1 MNLKSAIT
9 EFKSM
14 LRDCDGELP
23 KLTRLLRNRLHL
35 NQEALGALAGVHR
48 NAITRLENGRCNN
61 PVRWLREL
69 FFVLLACRERTLHK
83 DIESLRDHAKK
94 NLPIQ
99 TTEENSALFGEFLR
113 LRESCSEN
121 VSALS
126 KEIRRRY
133 DLTQE
138 DFAGLLGADRT
149 AVTHLEGAKHKYP
162 ERLLADLYLSFLLLN
177 EQELKEEVFSLRR
190 EKVKGLAEGGAE
202 REGGLKPEPEVRHAA
217 AKEEDAKY
225 PEPEDTEEAG
235 VAGQWGP
242 PEARETATEPVPAGF
257 APNTA
262 DFDEQAKLRKYGFRT
277 RQELYGAM
285 RSEDLTLE
293 EKRRLALI
301 DGLWAEELKK
311 KEALKVVR
319 MQMQTVRARIM
330 RELFDRGRDNQAV
343 FIRASNSYRKGLSIA
358 EISQEHNGYLSLPFC
373 SFWEK
378 RGFDPVKF
386 LTWKPSGEE
395 VYEIYRYFEPEFKMN
410 SLEYRFRPKKN
421 PSVDSLETEERK
433 NSLTSL
439 LKEWFPQIAEEIR
452 D

>member
-1 MNLKSAIT
+1 MNFKNAIT

-14 LRDCDGELP
+14 LRDSGGELA

-48 NAITRLENGRCNN
+48 NAITRLESGRCND
-61 PVRWLREL
+61 PARWLSEL

-83 DIESLRDHAKK
+83 DIVALREHAKK

-99 TTEENSALFGEFLR
+99 ATEENSALFGEFLR
-113 LRESCSEN
+113 LSESCSGN
-121 VSALS
+121 IATLS

-133 DLTQE
+133 GLTQE
-138 DFAGLLGADRT
+138 EFAELLGADRT

-177 EQELKEEVFSLRR
+177 EQELREEVYSLRR
-190 EKVKGLAEGGAE
+190 EKVRALSEGRAEKDGVPKTAPG
-202 REGGLKPEPEVRHAA
+202 VVHAA

-225 PEPEDTEEAG
+225 PAPGDNEEPGGT
-235 VAGQWGP
+235 GQWST
-242 PEARETATEPVPAGF
+242 PETRVPVTEPVTAGF
-257 APNTA
+257 APNAA

-285 RSEDLTLE
+285 RNEDLTLE

-330 RELFDRGRDNQAV
+330 RELFDRGRDTQAV

-386 LTWKPSGEE
+386 LTWKPLEE
-395 VYEIYRYFEPEFKMN
+395 EIHEIYRDFEPEFKMN

-421 PSVDSLETEERK
+421 PSADRPETEERK
-433 NSLTSL
+433 KSLATL
-439 LKEWFPQIAEEIR
+439 LKEWFPQLAEEIR